1 MPEGIFFDGTGAVR
15 YLFLA
20 IIAYITEVTVQFQ
33 RRNSGTLKIDQYD
46 IRAIPEPA

>member
-20 IIAYITEVTVQFQ
+20 IIVYSIWFA
-33 RRNSGTLKIDQYD
+33 
-46 IRAIPEPA
+46 